1 MHMDEQMIKATA
13 ADTNINAKQVQAVL
27 QLTEEGNTIPF
38 IARYRKEMTGSLD
51 EVEIRAILERYTYRK
66 NVEQRKEEVIRSIT
80 DQEKMTSELDS
91 AIKAAATLQAVE
103 DLYRP
108 FKQKKRTKASVAKE
122 KGLEPLAK
130 WLLLCPK
137 SADIEQESRRYMNDQ
152 VTNLEEAIQGAS
164 DIIAETI
171 ADDAAVR
178 QRIRLD
184 MTKYGKI
191 KTDLKGDDEKEVFKM
206 YYDYEE
212 PVNKIAPHRTLAVN
226 RGESEGV
233 LKVAVVFDEERVIR
247 YLTKKF
253 IRNEQSTAA
262 PIILDAARDA
272 YKRLIRPSVEREVRN
287 ELTEKAEERAIHI
300 FSENLK
306 NLLLQ
311 PPLKGKVVLAVD
323 PAYRTGCKMAVVDET
338 GKVLAI
344 KVMYPHVGEGKRKE
358 AKLLF
363 KQIANEFEADI
374 VVIGNGTASRETE
387 QFVVEMLPELAKETS
402 YIIVN
407 EAGASVY
414 SASDIAREEF
424 PHLQVEERS
433 AVSIGRRIQ
442 DPLAELVKID
452 PQSIGVGQYQHD
464 VSQKKLSGSLAFVVE
479 TAVNRVGVDVNTA
492 SPSLLEH
499 VAGLNKTVAK
509 NIVQFREENG
519 KFSKRSVIK
528 KVPRL
533 GGKTFEQCIGFLR
546 ITDGEEPLDRTP
558 IHPEHYKEVG
568 ALLKSL
574 GFKTTNIGS
583 AELAQSLQ
591 TIDVKQMAEELN
603 IGELTLKD
611 IIDSLQKPGRD
622 PRDEMPAPLLK
633 TDVLKMEDLQK
644 GMELEGTVRNVT
656 DFGAFVDI
664 GVKQDGLVHISKLK
678 KGFVKNPFDV
688 VSVGDIVT
696 VWVDSVEAG
705 KGRISLTMVKDEL
718 K

>member
-1 MHMDEQMIKATA
+1 MEEHLIKAAA
-13 ADTNINAKQVQAVL
+13 ADTKISVKQVKAVI

-51 EVEIRAILERYTYRK
+51 EVEIRTILEKYTYRK
-66 NVEQRKEEVIRSIT
+66 NLEQRKEEVVRSIT
-80 DQEKMTSELDS
+80 EQQKITPEIAA
-91 AIKAAATLQAVE
+91 AIEAAATLRAVE
-103 DLYRP
+103 DIYRP

-130 WLLLCPK
+130 WLLSCPK
-137 SADIEQESRRYMNDQ
+137 DAQIDQEAQQYINEQVENIEAA
-152 VTNLEEAIQGAS
+152 LQGAA

-178 QRIRLD
+178 ERIRLD

-191 KTDLKGDDEKEVFKM
+191 KTELKGEDEKEVFKM
-206 YYDYEE
+206 YYEYEE
-212 PVNKIAPHRTLAVN
+212 PINKIAPHRTLAVN

-233 LKVAVVFDEERVIR
+233 LKVAVSFDEERVIR

-253 IRNEQSTAA
+253 IQNEQSPAA
-262 PIILDAARDA
+262 PILLDAARDA

-287 ELTEKAEERAIHI
+287 ELTEAAEERAIHI

-344 KVMYPHVGEGKRKE
+344 KVMYPHTGEGKRKE
-358 AKLLF
+358 ARELF
-363 KQIANEFEADI
+363 KQLAEEFEADI
-374 VVIGNGTASRETE
+374 IAIGNGTASRETE
-387 QFVVEMLPELAKETS
+387 QFVVEMLPSLKKKAA

-464 VSQKKLSGSLAFVVE
+464 VSQKKLSSSLAFVVE

-509 NIVQFREENG
+509 NIVQYREENG
-519 KFSKRSVIK
+519 KFTKRSVIK

-558 IHPEHYKEVG
+558 IHPESYKETT

-574 GFKTTNIGS
+574 RFKTTDIGS
-583 AELAQSLQ
+583 
-591 TIDVKQMAEELN
+591 EELGAALQMVN
-603 IGELTLKD
+603 TEQIAKELGIGELTLKD

-644 GMELEGTVRNVT
+644 GMELQGTVRNVT

-696 VWVDSVEAG
+696 VWVDAVEAG
-705 KGRISLTMVKDEL
+705 KGRISLTMVKDESR
-718 K
+718 

>member
-1 MHMDEQMIKATA
+1 MSEQLIKAAA
-13 ADTNINAKQVQAVL
+13 ADAGISMNQAKAVI

-38 IARYRKEMTGSLD
+38 IARYRKELTGSLD
-51 EVEIRAILERYTYRK
+51 EVEIKKVLEQYTYRK
-66 NVEQRKEEVIRSIT
+66 NLAQRKEEITRSIT
-80 DQEKMTSELDS
+80 EQEKMTPELAS
-91 AIKAAATLQAVE
+91 AIQTAETLRAVE
-103 DLYRP
+103 DIYRP
-108 FKQKKRTKASVAKE
+108 FKQKKRTKASIAKE

-130 WLLLCPK
+130 WLLSCPQ
-137 SADIEQESRRYMNDQ
+137 AAEVDQEARQYINEHVEDAAS
-152 VTNLEEAIQGAS
+152 AIQGAA

-191 KTDLKGDDEKEVFKM
+191 KTDLKGEDEKEVFKM
-206 YYDYEE
+206 YYEYEE
-212 PVNKIAPHRTLAVN
+212 PINKMAPHRTLAVN
-226 RGESEGV
+226 RGENEGV
-233 LKVAVVFDEERVIR
+233 LKVTISFDEERIIR
-247 YLTKKF
+247 YLTKRF
-253 IRNEQSTAA
+253 ISNEQSAAA
-262 PIILDAARDA
+262 PILLEAARDA

-287 ELTEKAEERAIHI
+287 ELTEAAEERAIHI

-344 KVMYPHVGEGKRKE
+344 KVMYPHTGEGRRKE
-358 AKLLF
+358 AKGLF
-363 KQIANEFEADI
+363 KQLADEFQADI
-374 VVIGNGTASRETE
+374 VAIGNGTASRETE
-387 QFVVEMLPELAKETS
+387 QFVVEMLPELKKKTA

-464 VSQKKLSGSLAFVVE
+464 VSQKKLSGSLTFVVE

-519 KFSKRSVIK
+519 KFLKRSVIK

-558 IHPEHYKEVG
+558 IHPESYKETT

-574 GFKTTNIGS
+574 GFKTTDIGS
-583 AELAQSLQ
+583 EELKKALQSIQ
-591 TIDVKQMAEELN
+591 TKQMADELG
-603 IGELTLKD
+603 IGELTLTD

-622 PRDEMPAPLLK
+622 PRDEMAAPLLK
-633 TDVLKMEDLQK
+633 TDVLKMEDLQR
-644 GMELEGTVRNVT
+644 GMELQGTVRNVT

-696 VWVDSVEAG
+696 VWVDAVEAG
-705 KGRISLTMVKDEL
+705 KGRIALTMVKDDP

>member
-1 MHMDEQMIKATA
+1 MEEQLIKAAA
-13 ADTNINAKQVQAVL
+13 ADTKISVKQVKAVI

-51 EVEIRAILERYTYRK
+51 EVEIRTILEKYTYRK
-66 NVEQRKEEVIRSIT
+66 NLEQRKEEVVRSIT
-80 DQEKMTSELDS
+80 EQQKMTPEIAT
-91 AIKAAATLQAVE
+91 AIEAAATLRAVE
-103 DLYRP
+103 DIYRP

-130 WLLLCPK
+130 WLLSCPK
-137 SADIEQESRRYMNDQ
+137 GAQIDQEAQQYTNEQVENIEAA
-152 VTNLEEAIQGAS
+152 LQGAA

-178 QRIRLD
+178 ERIRLD
-184 MTKYGKI
+184 LTKYGKI
-191 KTDLKGDDEKEVFKM
+191 KTELKGEDEKEVFKM

-212 PVNKIAPHRTLAVN
+212 PINKIAPHRTLAVN

-233 LKVAVVFDEERVIR
+233 LKVAVSFDEERVIR

-253 IRNEQSTAA
+253 IQNEQSPAA
-262 PIILDAARDA
+262 PILVDAARDA

-287 ELTEKAEERAIHI
+287 ELTEAAEERAIHI

-344 KVMYPHVGEGKRKE
+344 KVMYPHTGEGKRKE
-358 AKLLF
+358 ARELF
-363 KQIANEFEADI
+363 KQLAEEFEADI
-374 VVIGNGTASRETE
+374 IAIGNGTASRETE
-387 QFVVEMLPELAKETS
+387 QFVVEMLPSLKKKAA

-464 VSQKKLSGSLAFVVE
+464 VSQKKLSSSLAFVVE

-509 NIVQFREENG
+509 NIVQYREENG
-519 KFSKRSVIK
+519 KFTKRSVIK

-558 IHPEHYKEVG
+558 IHPESYKETT

-574 GFKTTNIGS
+574 RFKTTDIGS
-583 AELAQSLQ
+583 EELGAALQ
-591 TIDVKQMAEELN
+591 TVNTEQIAKELG

-644 GMELEGTVRNVT
+644 GMELQGTVRNVT

-696 VWVDSVEAG
+696 VWVDAVEAG
-705 KGRISLTMVKDEL
+705 KGRISLTMVKDES

>member
-1 MHMDEQMIKATA
+1 MEEQLIKATA
-13 ADTNINAKQVQAVL
+13 ADTGIALKNIRAVI

-51 EVEIRAILERYTYRK
+51 EVEIRTVLERFTYRK
-66 NVEQRKEEVIRSIT
+66 NIEQRKEEVIRSIT
-80 DQEKMTSELDS
+80 EQEKMTTELETK
-91 AIKAAATLQAVE
+91 IKAAATLQTIE

-108 FKQKKRTKASVAKE
+108 FKQKKRTKASIAKE
-122 KGLEPLAK
+122 KGLEPFAE
-130 WLLLCPK
+130 WLVQFPQQANLEEEASK
-137 SADIEQESRRYMNDQ
+137 YISDQ
-152 VTNLEEAIQGAS
+152 VLNSEEAIQGAS
-164 DIIAETI
+164 DIIAEKI
-171 ADDAAVR
+171 SDDASVR

-191 KTDLKGDDEKEVFKM
+191 KTELKGEDEKEVFKM

-212 PVNKIAPHRTLAVN
+212 AIGKIAPHRTLAVN
-226 RGESEGV
+226 RGEKEDV
-233 LKVAVVFDEERVIR
+233 LRVSISFDEERVVR
-247 YLTKKF
+247 FLTKTF
-253 IRNEQSTAA
+253 IANEQSPAA
-262 PIILDAARDA
+262 PVVLAAARDA

-287 ELTEKAEERAIHI
+287 ELTEIAEERAIHI

-323 PAYRTGCKMAVVDET
+323 PAYRTGCKLAVVDET
-338 GKVLAI
+338 GKVLSI
-344 KVMYPHVGEGKRKE
+344 DVIYPHVGEGKRKE
-358 AKLLF
+358 AQTKF
-363 KQIANEFEADI
+363 KQIADQYEADI
-374 VVIGNGTASRETE
+374 IAIGNGTASRETE
-387 QFVVEMLPELAKETS
+387 QFVVEMIPQLKKQSA

-424 PHLQVEERS
+424 PDLQVEERS

-464 VSQKKLSGSLAFVVE
+464 VSQKKLSASLSFVVE

-499 VAGLNKTVAK
+499 VAGLNKTVAR
-509 NIVQFREENG
+509 NIVKYREENG
-519 KFSKRSVIK
+519 KFLKRSIIK

-546 ITDGEEPLDRTP
+546 ITDGEEPLDRTS
-558 IHPEHYKEVG
+558 IHPENYKEVT
-568 ALLKSL
+568 ALLKNL
-574 GFKTTNIGS
+574 GFTTKEIGS
-583 AELAQSLQ
+583 NKLAEALKSVYIQQ
-591 TIDVKQMAEELN
+591 TSAALE
-603 IGELTLKD
+603 IGDITLRD

-622 PRDEMPAPLLK
+622 PRDELSAPLLK
-633 TDVLKMEDLQK
+633 TDVLKMEDLRK

-688 VSVGDIVT
+688 VAVGEIVK
-696 VWVDSVEAG
+696 VWVESVDAD
-705 KGRISLTMVKDEL
+705 KGRISLTMVKTDA
-718 K
+718 

>member
-1 MHMDEQMIKATA
+1 MNEQLIKATA
-13 ADTNINAKQVQAVL
+13 ADTGSSEKQVQAVI

-51 EVEIRAILERYTYRK
+51 EVEIRSILERHTYRK
-66 NVEQRKEEVIRSIT
+66 NVEQRKEEVSRSIT
-80 DQEKMTSELDS
+80 EQEKMTPELNA
-91 AIKAAATLQAVE
+91 AIQAAKTLQAVE

-130 WLLLCPK
+130 WLLSCPVP
-137 SADIEQESRRYMNDQ
+137 AEIDQEAKKYVSDTVANA
-152 VTNLEEAIQGAS
+152 EEARAGAS

-171 ADDAAVR
+171 ADDASVR

-184 MTKYGKI
+184 MTKYGKVKTEI
-191 KTDLKGDDEKEVFKM
+191 KGEDEKEVFKM

-212 PVNKIAPHRTLAVN
+212 PVNKIAPHRTLAIN

-233 LKVAVVFDEERVIR
+233 LKVAVAFDEERVIR
-247 YLTKKF
+247 YLTGKF
-253 IRNEQSTAA
+253 ILNEQSAAA
-262 PIILDAARDA
+262 PIILNAARDA
-272 YKRLIRPSVEREVRN
+272 FKRLIRPSVEREVRN

-311 PPLKGKVVLAVD
+311 APLKGKVVLAVD
-323 PAYRTGCKMAVVDET
+323 PAYRTGCKLAVIDET

-344 KVMYPHVGEGKRKE
+344 KVIYPHTGEGKRKE
-358 AKLLF
+358 AKGLF
-363 KQIANEFEADI
+363 KQLADEFAADI
-374 VVIGNGTASRETE
+374 IAIGNGTASRETE
-387 QFVVEMLPELAKETS
+387 QFVVEMLPELSKKAA

-519 KFSKRSVIK
+519 KFTKRSVIK

-546 ITDGEEPLDRTP
+546 ITDGDEPLDRTP
-558 IHPEHYKEVG
+558 IHPENYKAVS
-568 ALLKSL
+568 ALLSSI
-574 GFKTTNIGS
+574 GFKTADIGS
-583 AELAQSLQ
+583 PALTEALQKIDLKQVSESL
-591 TIDVKQMAEELN
+591 D
-603 IGELTLKD
+603 IGEVTLKD

-622 PRDEMPAPLLK
+622 PRDEMTAPLLK

-696 VWVDSVEAG
+696 VWVDGVEAA
-705 KGRISLTMVKDEL
+705 KGRISLTMVKNEL
-718 K
+718 T

>member
-1 MHMDEQMIKATA
+1 MEEQLIKAAA
-13 ADTNINAKQVQAVL
+13 ADTKTSMKQVKAVI

-51 EVEIRAILERYTYRK
+51 EVEIRTILEQYTYRK
-66 NVEQRKEEVIRSIT
+66 NLEQRKEEVARSIT
-80 DQEKMTSELDS
+80 EQQKMTPE
-91 AIKAAATLQAVE
+91 IAAAIESAETLRAVE
-103 DLYRP
+103 DIYRP

-130 WLLLCPK
+130 WLLSCLK
-137 SADIEQESRRYMNDQ
+137 DAQIDQEAQQYINEQVEN
-152 VTNLEEAIQGAS
+152 TEAALQGAA

-178 QRIRLD
+178 ERIRLD
-184 MTKYGKI
+184 MMKYGKI
-191 KTDLKGDDEKEVFKM
+191 KTELKGEDEKEVFKM

-212 PVNKIAPHRTLAVN
+212 PINKIAPHRTLAVN

-233 LKVAVVFDEERVIR
+233 LKVAVSFDEERVIR

-253 IRNEQSTAA
+253 IQNEQSPAA
-262 PIILDAARDA
+262 PFLLDAARDA

-287 ELTEKAEERAIHI
+287 ELTEAAEERAIHI

-344 KVMYPHVGEGKRKE
+344 KVMYPHTGEGKRKE
-358 AKLLF
+358 ARELF
-363 KQIANEFEADI
+363 KQLAEEFEADI
-374 VVIGNGTASRETE
+374 IAIGNGTASRETE
-387 QFVVEMLPELAKETS
+387 QFVVEMLPSLKKKTA

-414 SASDIAREEF
+414 SASDIARQEF

-464 VSQKKLSGSLAFVVE
+464 VSQKKLSSSLAFVVE

-509 NIVQFREENG
+509 NIVQYREENG
-519 KFSKRSVIK
+519 KFTKRSVIK

-558 IHPEHYKEVG
+558 IHPESYKETT

-574 GFKTTNIGS
+574 RFKTTDIGS
-583 AELAQSLQ
+583 
-591 TIDVKQMAEELN
+591 EELGAALQAVN
-603 IGELTLKD
+603 TEQIAKELGIGELTLKD

-644 GMELEGTVRNVT
+644 GMELQGTVRNVT

-696 VWVDSVEAG
+696 VWVDAVEAG
-705 KGRISLTMVKDEL
+705 KGRISLTMVKDES

>member
-1 MHMDEQMIKATA
+1 MNEQLIKATA
-13 ADTNINAKQVQAVL
+13 ADTGSSEKQVQAVI

-51 EVEIRAILERYTYRK
+51 EVEIRSILERHTYRK
-66 NVEQRKEEVIRSIT
+66 NVEQRKEEVSRSIT
-80 DQEKMTSELDS
+80 EQEKMTPELNA
-91 AIKAAATLQAVE
+91 AIQAAKTLQAVE

-130 WLLLCPK
+130 WLLSCPVP
-137 SADIEQESRRYMNDQ
+137 AEIDQEAKKYVSDTVANA
-152 VTNLEEAIQGAS
+152 EEALAGAS

-171 ADDAAVR
+171 ADDASVR

-184 MTKYGKI
+184 MTKYGKV
-191 KTDLKGDDEKEVFKM
+191 KTDIKGEDEKEVFKM

-212 PVNKIAPHRTLAVN
+212 PVNKIAPHRTLAIN

-233 LKVAVVFDEERVIR
+233 LKVAVAFDEERVIR
-247 YLTKKF
+247 YLTGKF
-253 IRNEQSTAA
+253 IRNEQSAAA
-262 PIILDAARDA
+262 PIILNAARDA
-272 YKRLIRPSVEREVRN
+272 FKRLIRPSVEREVRN

-311 PPLKGKVVLAVD
+311 PPLKGKIVLAVD
-323 PAYRTGCKMAVVDET
+323 PAYRTGCKLAVIDET

-344 KVMYPHVGEGKRKE
+344 KVIYPHTGEGKRKE
-358 AKLLF
+358 AKGLF
-363 KQIANEFEADI
+363 KQLANEFAADI
-374 VVIGNGTASRETE
+374 IAIGNGTASRETE
-387 QFVVEMLPELAKETS
+387 QFVVEMLPELSKKAA

-519 KFSKRSVIK
+519 KFTKRSVIK

-546 ITDGEEPLDRTP
+546 ITDGDEPLDRTP
-558 IHPEHYKEVG
+558 IHPENYKAVS
-568 ALLKSL
+568 ALLSSI
-574 GFKTTNIGS
+574 GFKTADIGS
-583 AELAQSLQ
+583 PALTEALQKIDLKRMSESL
-591 TIDVKQMAEELN
+591 D
-603 IGELTLKD
+603 IGEVTLKD

-622 PRDEMPAPLLK
+622 PRDEMTAPLLK

-696 VWVDSVEAG
+696 VWVDGVEAA
-705 KGRISLTMVKDEL
+705 KGRISLTMVKNEL
-718 K
+718 T

>member
-1 MHMDEQMIKATA
+1 MNEQLIKATA
-13 ADTNINAKQVQAVL
+13 ADTGSSEKQVQAVI

-51 EVEIRAILERYTYRK
+51 EVEIRSILERHTYRK
-66 NVEQRKEEVIRSIT
+66 NVEQRKEEVSRSIT
-80 DQEKMTSELDS
+80 EQEKMTPELNA
-91 AIKAAATLQAVE
+91 AIQAAKTLQAVE

-130 WLLLCPK
+130 WLLSCPVP
-137 SADIEQESRRYMNDQ
+137 AEIDQEAKKYVSDTVANA
-152 VTNLEEAIQGAS
+152 EEALAGAS

-171 ADDAAVR
+171 ADDASVR

-184 MTKYGKI
+184 MTKYGKV
-191 KTDLKGDDEKEVFKM
+191 KTEVKGEDEKEVFKM

-212 PVNKIAPHRTLAVN
+212 PVNKIAPHRTLAIN

-233 LKVAVVFDEERVIR
+233 LKVAVAFDEERVIR
-247 YLTKKF
+247 YLTGKF
-253 IRNEQSTAA
+253 IRNEQSNAA
-262 PIILDAARDA
+262 PIILNAARDA
-272 YKRLIRPSVEREVRN
+272 FKRLIRPSVEREVRN

-323 PAYRTGCKMAVVDET
+323 PAYRTGCKLAVIDEI

-344 KVMYPHVGEGKRKE
+344 KVIYPHTGEGKRKE
-358 AKLLF
+358 AKGLF
-363 KQIANEFEADI
+363 KQLANEFAADI
-374 VVIGNGTASRETE
+374 IAIGNGTASRETE
-387 QFVVEMLPELAKETS
+387 QFVVEMLPELSKKAA

-519 KFSKRSVIK
+519 KFTKRSVIK

-546 ITDGEEPLDRTP
+546 ITDGDEPLDRTP
-558 IHPEHYKEVG
+558 IHPENYKAVS
-568 ALLKSL
+568 ALLSSI
-574 GFKTTNIGS
+574 GFKTADIGS
-583 AELAQSLQ
+583 PALTEALQKIDLKQVSESL
-591 TIDVKQMAEELN
+591 D
-603 IGELTLKD
+603 IGEVTLKD

-622 PRDEMPAPLLK
+622 PRDEMTAPLLK

-696 VWVDSVEAG
+696 VWVDGVEAA
-705 KGRISLTMVKDEL
+705 KGRISLTMVKNEL
-718 K
+718 T

>member
-1 MHMDEQMIKATA
+1 MEEHLIKAAA
-13 ADTNINAKQVQAVL
+13 ADTKISVEQVKAVI

-51 EVEIRAILERYTYRK
+51 EVEIRTILEKYTYRK
-66 NVEQRKEEVIRSIT
+66 NLEQRKEEVVRSIT
-80 DQEKMTSELDS
+80 EQQKMTPEI
-91 AIKAAATLQAVE
+91 AAVIEAAATLRAVE
-103 DLYRP
+103 DIYRP

-130 WLLLCPK
+130 WLLSCPK
-137 SADIEQESRRYMNDQ
+137 DAQIDQEAQQYINEQVENIEAA
-152 VTNLEEAIQGAS
+152 LQGAA

-178 QRIRLD
+178 ERIRLD

-191 KTDLKGDDEKEVFKM
+191 KTELKGEDEKEVFKM
-206 YYDYEE
+206 YYEYEE
-212 PVNKIAPHRTLAVN
+212 PINKIAPHRTLAVN

-233 LKVAVVFDEERVIR
+233 LKVAVSFDEERVIR

-253 IRNEQSTAA
+253 IQNEQSPAA
-262 PIILDAARDA
+262 PILLDAARDA

-287 ELTEKAEERAIHI
+287 ELTEAAEERAIHI

-344 KVMYPHVGEGKRKE
+344 KVMYPHTGEGKRKE
-358 AKLLF
+358 ARELF
-363 KQIANEFEADI
+363 KQLAEEFEADI
-374 VVIGNGTASRETE
+374 IAIGNGTASRETE
-387 QFVVEMLPELAKETS
+387 QFVVEMLPSLKKKAA

-464 VSQKKLSGSLAFVVE
+464 VSQKKLSSSLAFVVE

-509 NIVQFREENG
+509 NIVQYREENG
-519 KFSKRSVIK
+519 KFTKRSVIK

-558 IHPEHYKEVG
+558 IHPESYKETT

-574 GFKTTNIGS
+574 RFKTTDIGS
-583 AELAQSLQ
+583 EELGAALQ
-591 TIDVKQMAEELN
+591 TVNTEQIAKELG

-644 GMELEGTVRNVT
+644 GMELQGTVRNVT

-696 VWVDSVEAG
+696 VWVDAVEAG
-705 KGRISLTMVKDEL
+705 KGRISLTMVKDES

>member
-1 MHMDEQMIKATA
+1 MNEQLIKATA
-13 ADTNINAKQVQAVL
+13 ADTGSSEKQVQAVI

-51 EVEIRAILERYTYRK
+51 EVEIRSILERHTYRK
-66 NVEQRKEEVIRSIT
+66 NVEQRKEEVSRSIT
-80 DQEKMTSELDS
+80 EQEKMTPELNA
-91 AIKAAATLQAVE
+91 AIQAAKTLQAVE

-130 WLLLCPK
+130 WLLSCQVP
-137 SADIEQESRRYMNDQ
+137 AEIDQEAKQYVSDTVANA
-152 VTNLEEAIQGAS
+152 EEALAGAS

-171 ADDAAVR
+171 ADDASVR

-184 MTKYGKI
+184 MTKYGKV
-191 KTDLKGDDEKEVFKM
+191 KTEVKGEDEKEVFKM

-212 PVNKIAPHRTLAVN
+212 PVNKIAPHRTLAIN

-233 LKVAVVFDEERVIR
+233 LKVAVAFDEERVIR
-247 YLTKKF
+247 YLTGKF
-253 IRNEQSTAA
+253 IRNEQSNAA
-262 PIILDAARDA
+262 PIILNAARDA
-272 YKRLIRPSVEREVRN
+272 FKRLIRPSVEREVRN

-323 PAYRTGCKMAVVDET
+323 PAYRTGCKLAVIDEI

-344 KVMYPHVGEGKRKE
+344 KVIYPHTGEGKRKE
-358 AKLLF
+358 AKGLF
-363 KQIANEFEADI
+363 KQLADEFAADI
-374 VVIGNGTASRETE
+374 IAIGNGTASRETE
-387 QFVVEMLPELAKETS
+387 QFVVEMLPELSKKAA

-519 KFSKRSVIK
+519 KFTKRSVIK

-546 ITDGEEPLDRTP
+546 ITDGDEPLDRTP
-558 IHPEHYKEVG
+558 IHPENYKAVS
-568 ALLKSL
+568 ALLASI
-574 GFKTTNIGS
+574 GFKTADIGS
-583 AELAQSLQ
+583 PALTEALQ
-591 TIDVKQMAEELN
+591 KIDLKQMSESLD
-603 IGELTLKD
+603 IGEVTLKD
-611 IIDSLQKPGRD
+611 IMDSLQKPGRD
-622 PRDEMPAPLLK
+622 PRDEMAAPLLK
-633 TDVLKMEDLQK
+633 TDILKMEDLQK

-696 VWVDSVEAG
+696 VWVDGVEAA
-705 KGRISLTMVKDEL
+705 KGRISLTMVKNEL
-718 K
+718 T

>member
-1 MHMDEQMIKATA
+1 MEEQLIKAAA
-13 ADTNINAKQVQAVL
+13 ADTKISVKQVKAVI

-51 EVEIRAILERYTYRK
+51 EVEIRTILEQYTYRK
-66 NVEQRKEEVIRSIT
+66 NLEQRKEEVVRSIT
-80 DQEKMTSELDS
+80 EQQKMTPE
-91 AIKAAATLQAVE
+91 IAAAIEAATTLRAVE
-103 DLYRP
+103 DIYRP

-130 WLLLCPK
+130 WLLSCPK
-137 SADIEQESRRYMNDQ
+137 DVQIDQEAQQYINEQVENIEAA
-152 VTNLEEAIQGAS
+152 LQGAA

-178 QRIRLD
+178 ERIRLD

-191 KTDLKGDDEKEVFKM
+191 KTELKGEDEKEVFKM
-206 YYDYEE
+206 YYEYEE
-212 PVNKIAPHRTLAVN
+212 PINKIAPHRTLAVN

-233 LKVAVVFDEERVIR
+233 LKVAVSFDEERVIR

-253 IRNEQSTAA
+253 IQNEQSPAA
-262 PIILDAARDA
+262 PILMDAARDA

-287 ELTEKAEERAIHI
+287 ELTEAAEERAIHI

-344 KVMYPHVGEGKRKE
+344 KVMYPHTGEGKRKE
-358 AKLLF
+358 ARELF
-363 KQIANEFEADI
+363 KQLAEEFEADI
-374 VVIGNGTASRETE
+374 IAIGNGTASRETE
-387 QFVVEMLPELAKETS
+387 QFVVEMLPSLKKKAA

-464 VSQKKLSGSLAFVVE
+464 VSQKKLSSSLAFVVE

-509 NIVQFREENG
+509 NIVQYREENG
-519 KFSKRSVIK
+519 KFTKRSMIK

-546 ITDGEEPLDRTP
+546 ITDGEELLDRTP
-558 IHPEHYKEVG
+558 IHPESYKETT

-574 GFKTTNIGS
+574 GFKTTDIGS
-583 AELAQSLQ
+583 
-591 TIDVKQMAEELN
+591 EELGAALQAVN
-603 IGELTLKD
+603 TEQIAKELGIGELTLKD

-644 GMELEGTVRNVT
+644 GMELQGTVRNVT

-696 VWVDSVEAG
+696 VWVDAVEAG
-705 KGRISLTMVKDEL
+705 KGRISLTMVKDES

>member
-1 MHMDEQMIKATA
+1 MKEQLIKATA
-13 ADTNINAKQVQAVL
+13 ADTNSDMKQVQAVI

-51 EVEIRAILERYTYRK
+51 EVEIRTILERYTYRT
-66 NVEQRKEEVIRSIT
+66 NVEQRKEEVSRSIT
-80 DQEKMTSELDS
+80 EQEKMTPELEA
-91 AIKAAATLQAVE
+91 AIQAAQTLQAVE

-130 WLLLCPK
+130 WLLSCPGQ
-137 SADIEQESRRYMNDQ
+137 ADIEQEAKKYINDQ
-152 VTNLEEAIQGAS
+152 VKTIEEAVQGAS

-184 MTKYGKI
+184 MTKYGTL

-212 PVNKIAPHRTLAVN
+212 PVNKMAPHRTLAVN

-233 LKVAVVFDEERVIR
+233 LKVTIIFDEERVIR

-253 IRNEQSTAA
+253 IENEQSAAA

-311 PPLKGKVVLAVD
+311 APLKGKIVLAVD
-323 PAYRTGCKMAVVDET
+323 PAYRTGCKMAVVNET

-344 KVMYPHVGEGKRKE
+344 KVMYPHTGEGKRKE
-358 AKLLF
+358 AKKLF
-363 KQIANEFEADI
+363 KQMADEFEADI
-374 VVIGNGTASRETE
+374 IAIGNGTASRETE
-387 QFVVEMLPELAKETS
+387 QFVVEMLPELKRKVS

-464 VSQKKLSGSLAFVVE
+464 VSQKKLSSSLAFVVE
-479 TAVNRVGVDVNTA
+479 TAVNQVGVDVNTA

-499 VAGLNKTVAK
+499 VAGLNKTVAR

-519 KFSKRSVIK
+519 KFLKRSVIK

-546 ITDGEEPLDRTP
+546 ITDGEEPLDRTS
-558 IHPEHYKEVG
+558 IHPENYKEVT
-568 ALLKSL
+568 ALLASL
-574 GFKTTNIGS
+574 GFKKTDLGSEKLAEALESLNI
-583 AELAQSLQ
+583 E
-591 TIDVKQMAEELN
+591 QMAKTLD
-603 IGELTLKD
+603 IGVPTLKD
-611 IIDSLQKPGRD
+611 IVDSLQRPGRD

-633 TDVLKMEDLQK
+633 TDVLKMEDLQR
-644 GMELEGTVRNVT
+644 GMEMQGTVRNIT

-696 VWVDSVEAG
+696 VWVESVEAD
-705 KGRISLTMVKDEL
+705 KGRISLTMVKDGA

>member
-1 MHMDEQMIKATA
+1 MNEQLIKATA
-13 ADTNINAKQVQAVL
+13 ADTGSSEKQVQAVI

-51 EVEIRAILERYTYRK
+51 EVEIRSILERHTYRK
-66 NVEQRKEEVIRSIT
+66 NVEQRKEEVSRSIT
-80 DQEKMTSELDS
+80 EQEKMTPELNA
-91 AIKAAATLQAVE
+91 AIQAAKTLQAVE

-130 WLLLCPK
+130 WLLSCPVP
-137 SADIEQESRRYMNDQ
+137 AEIDQEAKKYVSDTVANA
-152 VTNLEEAIQGAS
+152 EEALAGAS

-171 ADDAAVR
+171 ADDASVR

-184 MTKYGKI
+184 MTKFGKVKTEI
-191 KTDLKGDDEKEVFKM
+191 KGEDEKEVFKM

-212 PVNKIAPHRTLAVN
+212 PVNKIAPHRTLAIN

-233 LKVAVVFDEERVIR
+233 LKVAVAFDEERVIR
-247 YLTKKF
+247 YLTGKF
-253 IRNEQSTAA
+253 IRNEQSNAA
-262 PIILDAARDA
+262 PIILNAARDA
-272 YKRLIRPSVEREVRN
+272 FKRLIRPSVEREVRN

-311 PPLKGKVVLAVD
+311 PPLKGKIVLAVD
-323 PAYRTGCKMAVVDET
+323 PAYRTGCKLAVIDET

-344 KVMYPHVGEGKRKE
+344 KVIYPHTGEGKRKE
-358 AKLLF
+358 AKGLF
-363 KQIANEFEADI
+363 KQLANEFAADI
-374 VVIGNGTASRETE
+374 IAIGNGTASRETE
-387 QFVVEMLPELAKETS
+387 QFVVEMLPELSKKAA

-519 KFSKRSVIK
+519 KFTKRSVIK

-546 ITDGEEPLDRTP
+546 ITDGDEPLDRTP
-558 IHPEHYKEVG
+558 IHPENYKAVS
-568 ALLKSL
+568 ALLSSI
-574 GFKTTNIGS
+574 GFKTADIGS
-583 AELAQSLQ
+583 PALTEALQKIDLKQVSESL
-591 TIDVKQMAEELN
+591 D
-603 IGELTLKD
+603 IGEVTLKD

-622 PRDEMPAPLLK
+622 PRDEMTAPLLK

-696 VWVDSVEAG
+696 VWVDGVEAA
-705 KGRISLTMVKDEL
+705 KGRISLTMVKNEL
-718 K
+718 T